1 MAIGFSMVFC
11 AYSAGP
17 ERWPALHT
25 VLLAAQGMLP
35 IARACGCCLWGLGMV
50 WLVSGFFLLSLV
62 EAGFFWLKVRVGWIV
77 GRFLR
82 NLQYVSVGFI

>member
-17 ERWPALHT
+17 ERRP
-25 VLLAAQGMLP
+25 VLLAVLFAAQGVLP
-35 IARACGCCLWGLGMV
+35 VARTCGCCLWVLGMG

-62 EAGFFWLKVRVGWIV
+62 VAVFFWLTKRVGWIV
-77 GRFLR
+77 GRFFE